1 MKNSTSTQFNIF
13 LAYPTCRKDED
24 NFYRVT
30 KNYINIGTQIKAYL
44 IDWEKMDGLP
54 KCDIYIPAKHEEFI
68 HCAYTNGFLSEK
80 QIIAVN
86 CEIIDNCDL
95 LILFGG
101 FRPVDN
107 TAIQEAVYAREQRV
121 AIYTMPDLSPTA
133 INALKFAIICIL
145 KSMEED

>member
-1 MKNSTSTQFNIF
+1 MKNVTSTQFNIF

-54 KCDIYIPAKHEEFI
+54 KCNIYIPAEHEVFI
-68 HCAYTNGFLSEK
+68 HCAYTNEFLSEE
-80 QIIAVN
+80 QITTVN

-95 LILFGG
+95 FVLFGG
-101 FRPVDN
+101 FKPTDN
-107 TAIQEAVYAREQRV
+107 VAIQEAIYARNKGV
-121 AIYTMPDLSPTA
+121 AVYTMPDLSPDA

-145 KSMEED
+145 KSGE

>member
-1 MKNSTSTQFNIF
+1 MMNSTSEQFNIF
-13 LAYPTCRKDED
+13 LAYPTHRTDED

-30 KNYINIGTQIKAYL
+30 KTYINIGTQIKAYL

-54 KCDIYIPAKHEEFI
+54 KCDIYVPAEHEKFI
-68 HCAYTNGFLSEK
+68 HCAYTNGLLSEVH
-80 QIIAVN
+80 IIATN
-86 CEIIDNCDL
+86 CEIINGCDL

-101 FRPVDN
+101 FKLKDN
-107 TAIQEAVYAREQRV
+107 AVIQEVVYAREKGV

-145 KSMEED
+145 KSGE

>member
-1 MKNSTSTQFNIF
+1 MKNVTSTQFNIF

-54 KCDIYIPAKHEEFI
+54 KCNIYVPAEHEMFI
-68 HCAYTNGFLSEK
+68 HCAYTNGLLSDE
-80 QIIAVN
+80 QIIAIN
-86 CEIIDNCDL
+86 CEIINNCDL

-101 FRPVDN
+101 FKSKDN
-107 TAIQEAVYAREQRV
+107 AAIQEAVYARERDV
-121 AIYTMPDLSPTA
+121 AVYTMPDLSPIA

-145 KSMEED
+145 KSGE